1 MEVLMKRLAVLSTLL
16 FLVLIAAACTP
27 SGTPF
32 PVEYVPADPGNP
44 ASVVNAFFTARSAF
58 NLDAAMQYVND
69 STVIVNPRGTHT
81 GVDQIREMVQSMM
94 DDNFQFEITSS
105 QTNGD
110 QVTFKMQAYQNG
122 QAVEMVNGQAVVQ
135 GGVIASMTL
144 EVE

>member
-1 MEVLMKRLAVLSTLL
+1 MKRLAVLSTLV
-16 FLVLIAAACTP
+16 FLVLIAAACSP

-58 NLDAAMQYVND
+58 NLEAAMQYVND

>member
-1 MEVLMKRLAVLSTLL
+1 MKRLVVLSTLI
-16 FLVLIAAACTP
+16 FLILIAAACTP

-81 GVDQIREMVQSMM
+81 GIDQIREMVQSMM

-122 QAVEMVNGQAVVQ
+122 QAVEIVNGQAVVQ

>member
-1 MEVLMKRLAVLSTLL
+1 MKRLAVLSTLL

>member
-1 MEVLMKRLAVLSTLL
+1 MKRLAVLSTLV
-16 FLVLIAAACTP
+16 FLVLIAAACAP

-32 PVEYVPADPGNP
+32 PAEYVPADPGNP

-94 DDNFQFEITSS
+94 DENFQFEITSS